1 MGTKSMIMTSRTAAR
16 FVRDRAGSIAILSA
30 AMLPVAIGA
39 LALAVDMGSLYLER
53 RQAQS
58 VADLAA
64 LAGAADLDHA
74 EAAVAATLQANG
86 IDTNSVTVTR
96 GNYTPNPQI
105 AHGTRFRPG
114 AGPTN
119 AVEVTFS
126 KPGRIY
132 FANVFVDRQIDME
145 VRAVAANT
153 AMATFSIGSRLL
165 ALRGGLINQLLGS
178 MLGTSINLSVM
189 DYEALVNTDV
199 KLLSFM
205 NALATELNLTG
216 VTYNDV
222 LNASMTAGDVLGA
235 AATATAQDGN
245 SSVAATLQT
254 LASQAGTTSVTAP
267 LSTIVNLGPL
277 GTASVAQSVPGLD
290 AGINAMELVS
300 GTAALA
306 NSEHQVALDLGA
318 TIPGLLS
325 LKVDLT
331 IGEREQQSPWVTVGE
346 PGSSVYTAQ
355 TRLRIVAEVGG
366 SGLLSGVRI
375 RLPIALDIAYARATL
390 SDVSCSNG
398 DPSTAQAKIAARPGI
413 ARAWIGEL
421 SASSLTNIHS
431 EPIVSAARIVD
442 TALIKVTG
450 RADVAAT
457 NTSDTML
464 DFTQVDVDHKTVK
477 RVGTSNIVETVVS
490 SVLRN
495 LSLNVQIGGLGL
507 GLPGPIATLV
517 ANTLGAVAAPLDQ
530 LIYSLLT
537 TLGVHLGEADVRV
550 HGIRC
555 GTAILAG

>member
-1 MGTKSMIMTSRTAAR
+1 MTIASHIAAR

-64 LAGAADLDHA
+64 LAGAADIEQA

-86 IDTNSVTVTR
+86 IGTTSSVAVTR
-96 GNYTPNPQI
+96 GNYVPDPLLSH
-105 AHGTRFRPG
+105 ATRFRAG
-114 AGPTN
+114 VGPTN
-119 AVEVTFS
+119 AVEVVFS

-132 FANVFVDRQIDME
+132 FANVFVTQPIEME
-145 VRAVAANT
+145 VRAVAANS

-165 ALRGGLINQLLGS
+165 ALRGGLINQLLGA
-178 MLGTSINLSVM
+178 MLGSSVNLSVM

-199 KLLSFM
+199 KLLGFM

-222 LNASMTAGDVLGA
+222 LNASMSAGDVLKA
-235 AATATAQDGN
+235 AAAATAQDGN
-245 SSVAATLQT
+245 SSVAATLQN
-254 LASQAGTTSVTAP
+254 LAGHAGSTSLGLP
-267 LSTIVNLGPL
+267 LSHIVSLGPL
-277 GTASVAQSVPGLD
+277 GTASLAQSVPGLD

-300 GTAALA
+300 GTATLA
-306 NSEHQVALDLGA
+306 NGEHQVALDLGA

-325 LKVDLT
+325 LKADLT
-331 IGEREQQSPWVTVGE
+331 IGEREQHSPWVTVGQA
-346 PGSSVYTAQ
+346 GSSVYTAQ
-355 TRLRIVAEVGG
+355 TRLRIVAEIGG

-390 SDVSCSNG
+390 SEVSCSNG

-421 SASSLTNIHS
+421 SAASLSNLGS
-431 EPIVSAARIVD
+431 GPVVAAARIVD

-457 NTSDTML
+457 NTSDTTL
-464 DFTQVDVDHKTVK
+464 DFTQADVENKSVK

-490 SVLRN
+490 SLLRN
-495 LSLNVQIGGLGL
+495 LSLTVQIGGLGL
-507 GLPGPIATLV
+507 GLPGPIAQLV
-517 ANTLGAVAAPLDQ
+517 ANTLGAIAAPLDQ
-530 LIYSLLT
+530 LIYALLT

>member
-1 MGTKSMIMTSRTAAR
+1 MTIASHTAAR
-16 FVRDRAGSIAILSA
+16 FVRNRAGGVAILSA
-30 AMLPVAIGA
+30 AVLPVAIGA

-64 LAGAADLDHA
+64 LAGAADLERA
-74 EAAVAATLQANG
+74 EAAVTATLQANG
-86 IDTNSVTVTR
+86 ILSTNSLTVTR
-96 GNYTPNPQI
+96 GNYVANPLI
-105 AHGTRFRPG
+105 PHATRFRAG

-119 AVEVTFS
+119 AVEVSFT
-126 KPGRIY
+126 KPGRIF
-132 FANVFVDRQIDME
+132 FANVFVGEPIEME
-145 VRAVAANT
+145 VRAIAANS

-165 ALRGGLINQLLGS
+165 AIRDGLINKLLGA
-178 MLGTSINLSVM
+178 MLGSSINLSAM

-199 KLLSFM
+199 KLLGFM
-205 NALATELNLTG
+205 NALATELDLTG

-222 LNASMTAGDVLGA
+222 LNASMTAGDVLNAAA
-235 AATATAQDGN
+235 AATARDGN
-245 SSVAATLQT
+245 SSIAATLQD
-254 LASQAGTTSVTAP
+254 LAGQAGSARLDLP
-267 LSTIVNLGPL
+267 LSNIVNLGPL
-277 GTASVAQSVPGLD
+277 GTVSLAQSVPGLD
-290 AGINAMELVS
+290 VGINAMELVS

-306 NSEHQVALDLGA
+306 NGEHQVALDLGV
-318 TIPGLLS
+318 TVPGLLS

-331 IGEREQQSPWVTVGE
+331 IGEREQHSPWVTVGQ
-346 PGSSVYTAQ
+346 PGSSVYTTQ
-355 TRLRIVAEVGG
+355 TRLRMVAEVGG

-390 SDVSCSNG
+390 SEVSCSNG
-398 DPSTAQAKIAARPGI
+398 DPSTAQAKISARPGI

-421 SASSLTNIHS
+421 STASLSNLS
-431 EPIVSAARIVD
+431 PAPVVSAARIVD
-442 TALIKVTG
+442 TALIKVPG

-457 NTSDTML
+457 NTSDTIL
-464 DFTQVDVDHKTVK
+464 DFTQADVENKTAK
-477 RVGTSNIVETVVS
+477 RVGTSDMVETVVS
-490 SVLRN
+490 SLLHN

-507 GLPGPIATLV
+507 GLPGPIVQLV